1 VTSDKLQVTRNK
13 KQKRIKIKKSGAAET
28 MEELLVKVG
37 SGLKVPQRGEKVKG
51 VVTDI
56 SRRMVLVDIGA
67 KTEGLVVDKEYEAA
81 RDLIDSLQIGKLV
94 EAYVISPENER
105 GQILL
110 SFKEAATSYSW
121 DRFNQ
126 LLDTGE
132 AVTVKGLE
140 VNRGGVVVK
149 TDSMRGFVPASQFG
163 KVWLGKLEELVNR
176 SFKVKVIEVDQDKN
190 RLIFSERHVSEA
202 DQVAA
207 RSTALLGIKEGE
219 TREGTVS
226 GVMPFGV
233 FVTMQLK
240 GTDIEGLVHI
250 SEMSWE
256 KVDDPGNLVKQGDK
270 VKVKVIGVDQ
280 GAGRVNLSMKKLTDD
295 PWQVVLTK
303 YPVGSKHTGKVTR
316 VEQFGVFV
324 SLGAGVDGLIHISK
338 IPAGEEPEIGT
349 DLDVY
354 VESVDPSLRRMS
366 LSPVLKSTEKVIYK

>member
-1 VTSDKLQVTRNK
+1 MAG
-13 KQKRIKIKKSGAAET
+13 KQKISKRASKT
-28 MEELLVKVG
+28 MEELLAKVG
-37 SGLKVPQRGEKVKG
+37 SGLKVPQRGEKVHG

-81 RDLIDSLQIGKLV
+81 RDLVESLQVGKEV

-121 DRFNQ
+121 DRFTQ
-126 LLDTGE
+126 MLTAGE
-132 AVTVKGLE
+132 AMTVKGLE
-140 VNRGGVVVK
+140 VNKGGVVVK
-149 TDSMRGFVPASQFG
+149 ADSMRGFVPASQFG
-163 KVWLGKLEELVNR
+163 KAWLGKLEELVNR
-176 SFKVKVIEVDQDKN
+176 SFRVKVIEVDQAKN

-202 DQVAA
+202 DQIAK
-207 RSTALLGIKEGE
+207 RNTALLGIKEGE
-219 TREGTVS
+219 AREGAVS

-233 FVTMQLK
+233 FVTMQI
-240 GTDIEGLVHI
+240 GDTEVEGLVHI

-256 KVDDPGNLVKQGDK
+256 KVDDPSNLVKQGDK

-303 YPVGSKHTGKVTR
+303 YPIGSKHTGKVTR

-324 SLGAGVDGLIHISK
+324 NLGAGVDGLIHISK
-338 IPAGEEPEIGT
+338 IAAGEEPEIGA

-354 VESVDPSLRRMS
+354 VESVDPEQRRMS

>member
-1 VTSDKLQVTRNK
+1 
-13 KQKRIKIKKSGAAET
+13 
-28 MEELLVKVG
+28 MEELLAKVG

-240 GTDIEGLVHI
+240 GTDIEG
-250 SEMSWE
+250 
-256 KVDDPGNLVKQGDK
+256 
-270 VKVKVIGVDQ
+270 
-280 GAGRVNLSMKKLTDD
+280 
-295 PWQVVLTK
+295 
-303 YPVGSKHTGKVTR
+303 
-316 VEQFGVFV
+316 
-324 SLGAGVDGLIHISK
+324 
-338 IPAGEEPEIGT
+338 
-349 DLDVY
+349 
-354 VESVDPSLRRMS
+354 
-366 LSPVLKSTEKVIYK
+366 

>member
-1 VTSDKLQVTRNK
+1 VAKV
-13 KQKRIKIKKSGAAET
+13 KSKVKASRT
-28 MEELLVKVG
+28 MEELLAKVG
-37 SGLKVPQRGEKVKG
+37 QGLKVPQRGEKVQG

-56 SRRMVLVDIGA
+56 SRRMVLLDIGA

-81 RDLIDSLQIGKLV
+81 RDLIGSLQIGKAV
-94 EAYVISPENER
+94 EAYVLSPENER

-121 DRFNQ
+121 DKFNQ
-126 LLDTGE
+126 WLDTGE
-132 AVTVKGLE
+132 VVTVKGLE

-149 TDSMRGFVPASQFG
+149 ADSMRGFVPSSQFG
-163 KVWLGKLEELVNR
+163 KAWVGKLEELVNR

-233 FVTMQLK
+233 FVSMKVRSLK
-240 GTDIEGLVHI
+240 AQKNTEGTEIEGLVHI

-280 GAGRVNLSMKKLTDD
+280 GAGRVNLSLKKLTDD
-295 PWQVVLTK
+295 PWQAVLAK

-316 VEQFGVFV
+316 VEPFGVFV

-338 IPAGEEPEIGT
+338 IPAGEEPEVGS

-354 VESVDPSLRRMS
+354 VESVDPEQRRMS